1 MLRLENNEVCALRRK
16 RNLCVRGMEL
26 VAECPLWISRLCL
39 YAFLGDVL

>member
-16 RNLCVRGMEL
+16 RNFCVRGMEL

-39 YAFLGDVL
+39 VCFPG